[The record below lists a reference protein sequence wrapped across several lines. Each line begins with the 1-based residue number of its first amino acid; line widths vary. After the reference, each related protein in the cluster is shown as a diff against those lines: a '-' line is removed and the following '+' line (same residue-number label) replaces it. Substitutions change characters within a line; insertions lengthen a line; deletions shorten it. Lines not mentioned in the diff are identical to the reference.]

1 MVDLRESNATEI
13 ENKRGVQ
20 HVMEVAG
27 REDWETAMTEV
38 KAKLAQHQ
46 YDAAQSATAT
56 ATTASIPPAIPDIEG
71 QIADRRTEVG
81 EDQQPGVQPGGIV
94 FANEDDINEQ
104 LRTWGS
110 EEQLDAGKI
119 AAASLEDPNNLA
131 PPAVLGY
138 PPPMD
143 QLADKMA
150 DKMGPE
156 NAPPE
161 LMGHSQEIPASDSG
175 GQLSVAFAAALAAV
189 ATPAT
194 AKPIDLGDTSPG
206 GDHAEERPRLP
217 RGSLNHH
224 KGPLPPPQ
232 DNGGDVGDV
241 GEIIWSDERRSDP
254 PQPFQDEHR
263 QGPPPQ
269 PLQDEHQQV
278 PPHSGQNHDLPAK
291 RRRIEQM
298 QQHIAQ
304 EEQELQLQEESQ
316 HRTEA
321 VQHAQAA
328 REQAT
333 RVAQQAAYQEVQA
346 MQVEQQAQAQLA
358 AMQHRH
364 RALRSRIY
372 A

>member
-1 MVDLRESNATEI
+1 MVDLRESNATAI
-13 ENKRGVQ
+13 ENKQGVQ

-27 REDWETAMTEV
+27 REDWETAIVEV

-46 YDAAQSATAT
+46 YDTAQSATT
-56 ATTASIPPAIPDIEG
+56 TVTTASVPPVIPGIEG
-71 QIADRRTEVG
+71 QIADRRTDVG
-81 EDQQPGVQPGGIV
+81 KDQQPGVQPDGIV
-94 FANEDDINEQ
+94 FANEDGINEQ
-104 LRTWGS
+104 LRTWVS
-110 EEQLDAGKI
+110 EEQLDGKI
-119 AAASLEDPNNLA
+119 AAASFDMEDPNNLA
-131 PPAVLGY
+131 PPDMLGY

-143 QLADKMA
+143 QLA

-161 LMGHSQEIPASDSG
+161 LMGQSQESAASGSG

-194 AKPIDLGDTSPG
+194 ARPIDLGDISPG
-206 GDHAEERPRLP
+206 GERAEERPRLP

-224 KGPLPPPQ
+224 KRPLPPSQ

-241 GEIIWSDERRSDP
+241 GEIIWSGERRP
-254 PQPFQDEHR
+254 EPWQPLQDEHR

-269 PLQDEHQQV
+269 PLKDEHQQV
-278 PPHSGQNHDLPAK
+278 RQNHDLPAK

-304 EEQELQLQEESQ
+304 EEQELHLQEESQ
-316 HRTEA
+316 YRTEA
-321 VQHAQAA
+321 VHHAQAA
-328 REQAT
+328 REEAT
-333 RVAQQAAYQEVQA
+333 RVAQQAACQEVQA

-364 RALRSRIY
+364 RALRSKIY